1 MFVLVMDTEISCSF
15 KSKRHRDT
23 QILDIWI
30 VGICVQQLTDAFFEF
45 EDEKAA
51 WALLRSNHDAECQ
64 RLDKEITKLIN
75 QLDQV
80 GYPDAF
86 HISDAW
92 GICYNALEA
101 DFGFSVML
109 TCS

>member
-1 MFVLVMDTEISCSF
+1 
-15 KSKRHRDT
+15 
-23 QILDIWI
+23 
-30 VGICVQQLTDAFFEF
+30 VQQLTDAFFEF

-64 RLDKEITKLIN
+64 RLDQEITKLIN

-92 GICYNALEA
+92 GTCYNALEA
-101 DFGFSVML
+101 DFGFSEML

>member
-1 MFVLVMDTEISCSF
+1 
-15 KSKRHRDT
+15 
-23 QILDIWI
+23 
-30 VGICVQQLTDAFFEF
+30 VQQLTDAFFEF

-64 RLDKEITKLIN
+64 RLDQEITKLVN

-86 HISDAW
+86 HISNAW
-92 GICYNALEA
+92 GIC
-101 DFGFSVML
+101 
-109 TCS
+109 